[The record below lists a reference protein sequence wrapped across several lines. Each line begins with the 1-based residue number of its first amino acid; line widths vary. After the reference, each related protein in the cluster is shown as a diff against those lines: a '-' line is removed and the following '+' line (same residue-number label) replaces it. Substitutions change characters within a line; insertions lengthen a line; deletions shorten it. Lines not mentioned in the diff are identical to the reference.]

1 MKIIKSIRKMWLQHR
16 VYKYS
21 LKAQDSL
28 SKSEQYL
35 KLSLSLM
42 DLHPHPDI
50 DDLKLI
56 EKYTIKSGHYKRLA
70 DIYQDKKTDLEEK
83 LCNFTY
89 RRV

>member
-1 MKIIKSIRKMWLQHR
+1 MWLQHR

-35 KLSLSLM
+35 QLSQYLKDPTKS
-42 DLHPHPDI
+42 PEI
-50 DDLKLI
+50 DELKLAA
-56 EKYTIKSGHYKRLA
+56 KYTIKGEHYKHIA
-70 DIYQDKKTDLEEK
+70 DIYQDKKIDLEEK

>member
-1 MKIIKSIRKMWLQHR
+1 MWLQHR

-35 KLSLSLM
+35 QMSQSLKDPYST
-42 DLHPHPDI
+42 I
-50 DDLKLI
+50 DNLKLVA
-56 EKYTIKSGHYKRLA
+56 KYAIKGEHYKHLA
-70 DIYQDKKTDLEEK
+70 DIYQDKKIDLEEK